1 MIMKNVLIGTAL
13 NYDVSKIKNFVLS
26 FRKYNQEDDIILIY
40 HPEHNHLIQ
49 DFCDQHNIML
59 ANFDEYKNAPIHVVA
74 SRFLKMLELV
84 QRTNYDRYFIS
95 DVRDVMFQSN
105 PFENLPEGEFIYNF
119 TEDPGISIDREE
131 HHIKMINRVFGPDTL
146 NFLKDR
152 KIICSGTIIGSKN
165 KMLWWLDMFCQYL
178 SQIQQKNPSVCFEM
192 LLDQVIANHMYY
204 FQDNG
209 ENIELKPNGDIVG
222 TIGLCITHPDHEGD
236 FKLSCGTFYL
246 NGKVP
251 AVIHQYDRSP
261 EMFNEISEI
270 YNVN

>member
-1 MIMKNVLIGTAL
+1 MKNVLIGTAL

-40 HPEHNHLIQ
+40 HPEHNHQIQ
-49 DFCDQHNIML
+49 DFCDQHNIQL
-59 ANFDEYKNAPIHVVA
+59 VDFNDFKDLPAHVVA
-74 SRFLKMLELV
+74 SRFLKMHQLV
-84 QRTNYDRYFIS
+84 NTTNYDRYFIS

-105 PFENLPEGEFIYNF
+105 PFENLPEGEFLFNF
-119 TEDPGISIDREE
+119 TEDPGVSIDEEE
-131 HHIKMINRVFGPDTL
+131 HHIKMITRVFGEGTL
-146 NFLKDR
+146 KCLIDKR
-152 KIICSGTIIGSKN
+152 IICSGTIIGSKN

-178 SQIQQKNPSVCFEM
+178 SQIHQQTPSVCFEM

-209 ENIELKPNGDIVG
+209 ENIELKTNGDIVG
-222 TIGLCITHPDHEGD
+222 TIGLCITHPDHVGD
-236 FKLSCGTFYL
+236 FKLSSDTFYL

-261 EMFNEISEI
+261 EMFNKISEI
-270 YNVN
+270 YNVD